1 MSREMTLSRL
11 LTFEPLLN
19 HLCRLGLVQ
28 REESLTRNETGGD
41 RYVPDGVREWVI
53 RALMM
58 LVTIHESLRCIGEDV
73 RDRILSKVVEKLW
86 WTCVDFVSE
95 VGSGKLLLNI
105 HFPCSSFIPSTSRL
119 LQRLDGLSLTTV
131 SV

>member
-1 MSREMTLSRL
+1 MM
-11 LTFEPLLN
+11 F
-19 HLCRLGLVQ
+19 CRLGLVQ
-28 REESLTRNETGGD
+28 REESLTRNETGD

-86 WTCVDFVSE
+86 WTCVDFVSN
-95 VGSGKLLLNI
+95 VGSGVLLNP
-105 HFPCSSFIPSTSRL
+105 H
-119 LQRLDGLSLTTV
+119 
-131 SV
+131 